1 MERDVMTTRQLPN
14 VHLRALI
21 READW
26 TGEELARAVNQLGAE
41 SGWPLRYRRASVHQW
56 LAGTIPRPPAGALLC
71 EALTRRLGRP
81 IGLADAGLAGGQSA
95 TTAAPAT
102 GAGPAWADVLLT
114 DLAEAARRPSSHPAM
129 LPFESGNLP
138 RPPLPSGFAAPPP
151 IRYGAATHRLT
162 DRQIEAAGALL
173 PVFSAADRTY
183 GGGHARV
190 ALAGYLAH
198 CLVPLLHL
206 PGPPLLRLSL
216 LSSTAQLAYLCAF
229 MHVDDELNGLAQRY
243 WRAALELSRAA
254 GDLPTEVLTLR
265 ALSIQA
271 YELGHRESALTLAQG
286 AAEAVG
292 RCNSARLRAGVL
304 GQLAVTEAG
313 TGADADARRDLARAR
328 EQLAAASGPPPAI
341 GDYHLASWDHQH
353 AVVTAELGH
362 PEVALDALRASAT
375 RRPHTEAR
383 SRLLM
388 IGKLAELHLAAGQ
401 LEQACTNWHDFL
413 DGYPLLTSRR
423 VESTRTRMVRLLL
436 PHRRR
441 PSAAQLIRRAAAL
454 HKI

>member
-1 MERDVMTTRQLPN
+1 MTTRQLPN
-14 VHLRALI
+14 LQLRALI

-81 IGLADAGLAGGQSA
+81 IGLTDAGLATAGLATGESAA
-95 TTAAPAT
+95 TTESTTGAAP
-102 GAGPAWADVLLT
+102 PRADLLLT
-114 DLAEAARRPSSHPAM
+114 DLAGAARYPTRHPAL
-129 LPFESGNLP
+129 LPFESANLP
-138 RPPLPSGFAAPPP
+138 QPLLPNGFAAPPP
-151 IRYGAATHRLT
+151 VQYEAATRRLT
-162 DRQIEAAGALL
+162 SRQTEAAGALL

-198 CLVPLLHL
+198 GLVPLLHL

-254 GDLPTEVLTLR
+254 GDLPTQVLTLR

-271 YELGHRESALTLAQG
+271 YELGHRDSALALAQG
-286 AAEAVG
+286 AAEAVS

-313 TGADADARRDLARAR
+313 TGADTAAWRDLARAR
-328 EQLAAASGPPPAI
+328 EQLTATSGPPPAI

-353 AVVTAELGH
+353 AVVAGELGR
-362 PEVALDALRASAT
+362 PEVALNALRASAT

-388 IGKLAELHLAAGQ
+388 IGRLAELHLAAGQ

-413 DGYPLLTSRR
+413 DSYPLLTSRR
-423 VESTRTRMVRLLL
+423 VESTRTRMVRLLM

-454 HKI
+454 HRT